1 MVKVWITKAKN
12 IISSFRERCMDN
24 RNSPGS
30 VLAFYYLE
38 GKRQDLP
45 LLPLLLTLTLYF
57 FDPFFID
64 INHKKYFSVALV

>member
-1 MVKVWITKAKN
+1 
-12 IISSFRERCMDN
+12 MDN